1 LAISIIFKNMPLLL
15 PIIFQLMKPFCFL
28 IMLFWCLTIH
38 AQVMDSSQRNIADS
52 LAPKVDS
59 SKGLLDSVHYIGIE
73 STKKVKD
80 TLQTLTVVN
89 KLTKKKNPQLELPQY
104 LRKWQNTD
112 AVFYLIA
119 ALLLIFG
126 ILFNTSLRQ
135 SQLIDQLQQNKLAS
149 LLFNI
154 FFLFVTG
161 FYFALLFEYIGW
173 AGSGQLWIFFIS
185 STGILALVY
194 LVKFLVLSF
203 AGWITGYEEEA
214 GIYIFNIFL
223 INKIWGIS
231 LLPFVVIMTFAEK
244 KITAIAL
251 LVSLIVIGLL
261 LLMRFVRSYGLLQH
275 RLSFKLFHFLLYVFS
290 LEVLPV
296 MLIYKSI
303 VIFLKVNS

>member
-1 LAISIIFKNMPLLL
+1 
-15 PIIFQLMKPFCFL
+15 MKPFCFL

-59 SKGLLDSVHYIGIE
+59 SKGLLDSVHYIGID

-126 ILFNTSLRQ
+126 ILKTAFSKYTSIMFSVFFNTSLRQ

-231 LLPFVVIMTFAEK
+231 LLPFVVIMAFAEK